1 MPLFRCQPSSDAPG
15 VCPPKKG
22 RNESSKSS
30 KSKPFPMIG
39 SIYVS
44 SQHPSFYCF
53 LVLCQLPPATRSRM
67 RSLPKGP
74 ALKAL
79 EANFHGFFHREKL
92 KLRKKHTHKNTGIFR
107 MLSQKPQNP
116 YKVISCLA
124 TFVCGLGFYEI
135 DFPFQSTKN
144 LRT

>member
-15 VCPPKKG
+15 VCPPKGG

-44 SQHPSFYCF
+44 SQHPSFCCF

-92 KLRKKHTHKNTGIFR
+92 KLRKKNTQKYRNFSDAFSKTSEPVQGHK
-107 MLSQKPQNP
+107 LS
-116 YKVISCLA
+116 CH
-124 TFVCGLGFYEI
+124 
-135 DFPFQSTKN
+135 
-144 LRT
+144 LRLWPRVL